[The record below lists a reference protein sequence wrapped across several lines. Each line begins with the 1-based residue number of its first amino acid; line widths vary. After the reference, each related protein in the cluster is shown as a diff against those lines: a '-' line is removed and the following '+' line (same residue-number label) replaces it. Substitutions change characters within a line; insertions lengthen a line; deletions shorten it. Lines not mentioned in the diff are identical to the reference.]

1 MTKRMLIDAS
11 HPEETR
17 VVVAENSKVDE
28 FDYEIED
35 KKPLKGNIYLAK
47 VTRVEPSLQAAFV
60 DYGGNRHGFLPFAEI
75 HPDYYRLPIADREA
89 LIQEEREAQRAA
101 LAASEAEA
109 SGGETAEPDAEA
121 EAAAAGAKQ
130 RSKAPVESESNG
142 GSLAPDPTIE
152 QLETA
157 NSVETLADDDLEEA
171 ARRRAAILGRYKIQ
185 EVIKRRQV
193 ILVQVVKEERGTKG
207 AALSTYLSLAG
218 RYCVLMPNTDKGGGV
233 SRKISSAKDRKRLK
247 TILADLKIPEG
258 MAVIVR
264 TAGSERT
271 KAEIKRD
278 YDYLLRLW
286 DQIRET
292 TLSSTAP
299 SLIYEEANLIKR
311 SIRDLYTRDM
321 QEVLV
326 QGEPGYKAAKGFMR
340 SLMPS
345 HAKKVQRYNDP
356 KLPIFHRFQVE
367 QQLDNIHSPSVQLKS
382 GGYVVINQT
391 EALVAIDVNSGK
403 STKERHIEETAL
415 KTNLEAA
422 DEIARQLKLRD
433 LAGLI
438 VIDFIDM
445 DAPRNNKEVEQ
456 RLKEAMRQDR
466 ARIQLGRI
474 SPFGLLELSRQRLRP
489 SVHETSTEVCHT
501 CGGSGFVRSPE
512 STALHVM
519 RALEEEGV
527 KRGGGEVRL
536 TVPGPIAMYILN
548 EKRDRLYEVEQRYGF
563 RVRVE
568 TDNSLIPPA
577 HRLDRISTAAA
588 EPPPEVPAAAAEP
601 EPDEVTESAGESGG
615 ASAAKRGRR
624 GGRKKRK
631 TTGDGGS
638 EAPAPA
644 RASDEANQD
653 EQAEQAAD
661 NVAGEAAEAAKED
674 DEDQQARRRRRG
686 KRGGRRRSKRRDD
699 GTLETEADDERD
711 ERQADA
717 DETSAQPDSGSAGE
731 GREPTV
737 AAADSAENA
746 AGGGAGDSEST
757 SGDVS
762 GASDAKSKRG
772 RTRSSRKRTTKTRS
786 KIAAAAEET
795 AEHGKAKAKELVS
808 ESGSEA
814 APDGETAESA
824 TEKPAKKRST
834 RSRTSGGRTRRKSQT
849 TETDTSGSAASADDG
864 EAGASGSGG
873 AEPADARQR
882 HQQAAASDDHARA
895 AWEPPHGVAHA
906 NEAPTERASAEPDT
920 AEPAAIDTALSA
932 ETVVATGATASGTRE
947 PVATASG
954 DGAPD
959 AAVPAHAEPGAAGTT
974 PASPPAAGET
984 DAVNGTTRDAV
995 SEAAGSERA
1004 HDTDSTSASGSSTEG
1019 EQQPISPFG
1028 EAAQPSGRDEA
1039 EPSGKPKRKGW
1050 WQKLLG

>member
-17 VVVAENSKVDE
+17 VVVAENSKVAE

-75 HPDYYRLPIADREA
+75 HPDYYRLPIADRDA
-89 LIQEEREAQRAA
+89 LIREEREAQRAA

-109 SGGETAEPDAEA
+109 SGGESPEPDAEA

-130 RSKAPVESESNG
+130 RSKAPSEGDGNG

-157 NSVETLADDDLEEA
+157 NAVETLADDDLEEA

-292 TLSSTAP
+292 TLNSTAP
-299 SLIYEEANLIKR
+299 NLIYEEANLIKR

-527 KRGGGEVRL
+527 KRGGGEVGL

-548 EKRDRLYEVEQRYGF
+548 EKRDRLHEVEQRYGF
-563 RVRVE
+563 RVRVN
-568 TDNSLIPPA
+568 TDESLIPPA
-577 HRLDRISTAAA
+577 HRLDRISTLAA
-588 EPPPEVPAAAAEP
+588 EPPPAASAEAAEP
-601 EPDEVTESAGESGG
+601 ESADTAETAESGD
-615 ASAAKRGRR
+615 AAAKRGRR

-631 TTGDGGS
+631 TAGDGAAEAPPATTATADGAEAVDQTAETSGS
-638 EAPAPA
+638 EAVESA
-644 RASDEANQD
+644 RD
-653 EQAEQAAD
+653 
-661 NVAGEAAEAAKED
+661 D

-686 KRGGRRRSKRRDD
+686 KRGGRRRSRRRED
-699 GTLETEADDERD
+699 GTLETESGGDAAEAQAEVNDE
-711 ERQADA
+711 
-717 DETSAQPDSGSAGE
+717 SALDSGSAGE
-731 GREPTV
+731 GVEPAVT
-737 AAADSAENA
+737 AADDTSAHA
-746 AGGGAGDSEST
+746 ASGGTAATEAT
-757 SGDVS
+757 PS
-762 GASDAKSKRG
+762 GASSASGASGARSKRG
-772 RTRSSRKRTTKTRS
+772 RTRTQRKRTGKTRS

-795 AEHGKAKAKELVS
+795 AEHGKAKAKGAAA
-808 ESGSEA
+808 ESGGDADSGAEA
-814 APDGETAESA
+814 AETDAD
-824 TEKPAKKRST
+824 KPANKRAT
-834 RSRTSGGRTRRKSQT
+834 RSRASGGRTRRKKTPADAGDSGAAAASGGSGAAPVSGGGGAESADPAPAEQSVAESPAGEASQGSDVGASGAASEPRSADAET
-849 TETDTSGSAASADDG
+849 APAASAPAAESGGGAAMPAAAPANGESAPASADGSETVNGPGPRVDAAASPGSPDAGGDATAGTDTSD
-864 EAGASGSGG
+864 E
-873 AEPADARQR
+873 
-882 HQQAAASDDHARA
+882 
-895 AWEPPHGVAHA
+895 
-906 NEAPTERASAEPDT
+906 
-920 AEPAAIDTALSA
+920 
-932 ETVVATGATASGTRE
+932 
-947 PVATASG
+947 SG
-954 DGAPD
+954 DGGQ
-959 AAVPAHAEPGAAGTT
+959 E
-974 PASPPAAGET
+974 
-984 DAVNGTTRDAV
+984 
-995 SEAAGSERA
+995 
-1004 HDTDSTSASGSSTEG
+1004 
-1019 EQQPISPFG
+1019 PISPFG

-1039 EPSGKPKRKGW
+1039 APSDKPKRKGW
-1050 WQKLLG
+1050 WQKLIG

>member
-17 VVVAENSKVDE
+17 VVVAENTKVSE

-75 HPDYYRLPIADREA
+75 HPDYYRLPVADREA
-89 LIQEEREAQRAA
+89 LIAEEREAQRAA
-101 LAASEAEA
+101 LAESEAGA
-109 SGGETAEPDAEA
+109 GGDTAEPDAAA

-130 RSKAPVESESNG
+130 RSSG
-142 GSLAPDPTIE
+142 GSTGAAEGGGDTLAPEPTIE
-152 QLETA
+152 QLETGG
-157 NSVETLADDDLEEA
+157 SVETLADDDLEEA

-193 ILVQVVKEERGTKG
+193 ILVQVVKEERGSKG

-233 SRKISSAKDRKRLK
+233 SRKISNAKDRKRLK

-264 TAGSERT
+264 TAGSQRT

-292 TLSSTAP
+292 TLQSTAP

-321 QEVLV
+321 DEVLV
-326 QGEPGYKAAKGFMR
+326 QGETGYKAAKGFMR

-489 SVHETSTEVCHT
+489 SVHETSTEVCQT

-512 STALHVM
+512 STALHVL

-536 TVPGPIAMYILN
+536 TVPGAIAMYVLN
-548 EKRDRLYEVEQRYGF
+548 EKRARLQEVEQRYGF
-563 RVRVE
+563 HVRVD
-568 TDNSLIPPA
+568 TDDHLIPPA
-577 HRLDRISTAAA
+577 HRLDRISTAPA
-588 EPPPEVPAAAAEP
+588 EPAESEAAPAEAEQP
-601 EPDEVTESAGESGG
+601 AQTETAEASESAAG
-615 ASAAKRGRR
+615 KRGRR

-631 TTGDGGS
+631 TASGSGAEETADRAAADG
-638 EAPAPA
+638 AA
-644 RASDEANQD
+644 
-653 EQAEQAAD
+653 QAESETEEESAQA
-661 NVAGEAAEAAKED
+661 K
-674 DEDQQARRRRRG
+674 RRRRG
-686 KRGGRRRSKRRDD
+686 KRGGRRRAKRRED
-699 GTLETEADDERD
+699 GTLEAETEGSV
-711 ERQADA
+711 
-717 DETSAQPDSGSAGE
+717 ETDGAAASGGAAADSGSAAQADTASG
-731 GREPTV
+731 GTG
-737 AAADSAENA
+737 AAETAAESETEA
-746 AGGGAGDSEST
+746 AGASGG
-757 SGDVS
+757 SGAEAAS
-762 GASDAKSKRG
+762 GASGAKSR
-772 RTRSSRKRTTKTRS
+772 RSSRSSRKRSTKSRS

-795 AEHGKAKAKELVS
+795 AEHAKAKAKETPRPDGQES
-808 ESGSEA
+808 SAAPEAEASGSSAGAAANGEEA
-814 APDGETAESA
+814 APRRRSSSR
-824 TEKPAKKRST
+824 RST
-834 RSRTSGGRTRRKSQT
+834 AGQRKTTSSRSSGTRGRTRRKT
-849 TETDTSGSAASADDG
+849 TETADSASGGVADSGSAG
-864 EAGASGSGG
+864 EAPGEPAGESFGRESDADSGGPASGGEAAVAAAGRGETGSGG
-873 AEPADARQR
+873 
-882 HQQAAASDDHARA
+882 
-895 AWEPPHGVAHA
+895 G
-906 NEAPTERASAEPDT
+906 N
-920 AEPAAIDTALSA
+920 
-932 ETVVATGATASGTRE
+932 
-947 PVATASG
+947 
-954 DGAPD
+954 
-959 AAVPAHAEPGAAGTT
+959 GAA
-974 PASPPAAGET
+974 PPAASGGEAPADV
-984 DAVNGTTRDAV
+984 DAANGT
-995 SEAAGSERA
+995 AAA
-1004 HDTDSTSASGSSTEG
+1004 PASASGGAAPRPGGAGDSPAIEG
-1019 EQQPISPFG
+1019 PTLTRSAGETPANAGAAPVNGPVTQHVSQAPITPFG
-1028 EAAQPSGRDEA
+1028 EAAEPSGRDEV
-1039 EPSGKPKRKGW
+1039 EPQPETRSKRKGW

>member
-17 VVVAENSKVDE
+17 VVVAENTKVSE

-75 HPDYYRLPIADREA
+75 HPDYYRLPVADREA
-89 LIQEEREAQRAA
+89 LIAEEREAQRAA
-101 LAASEAEA
+101 LAESEAGA
-109 SGGETAEPDAEA
+109 GGDTAEPDAAA

-130 RSKAPVESESNG
+130 RSSG
-142 GSLAPDPTIE
+142 GSTGAAEGGGDTLAPEPTIE
-152 QLETA
+152 QLETGG
-157 NSVETLADDDLEEA
+157 SVETLADDDLEEA

-193 ILVQVVKEERGTKG
+193 ILVQVVKEERGSKG

-233 SRKISSAKDRKRLK
+233 SRKISNAKDRKRLK

-264 TAGSERT
+264 TAGSQRT

-292 TLSSTAP
+292 TLQSTAP

-321 QEVLV
+321 DEVLV
-326 QGEPGYKAAKGFMR
+326 QGETGYKAAKGFMR

-489 SVHETSTEVCHT
+489 SVHETSTEVCQT

-512 STALHVM
+512 STALHVL

-536 TVPGPIAMYILN
+536 TVPGAIAMYVLN
-548 EKRDRLYEVEQRYGF
+548 EKRARLQEVEQRYGF
-563 RVRVE
+563 HVRVD
-568 TDNSLIPPA
+568 TDDHLIPPA
-577 HRLDRISTAAA
+577 HRLDRISTAPA
-588 EPPPEVPAAAAEP
+588 EPAESEAAPAEAEQP
-601 EPDEVTESAGESGG
+601 AQTETAEASESAAG
-615 ASAAKRGRR
+615 KRGRR

-631 TTGDGGS
+631 TASGSGAEAESVAASAESAGAEETADRAAADG
-638 EAPAPA
+638 AA
-644 RASDEANQD
+644 
-653 EQAEQAAD
+653 QAESETEEESAQA
-661 NVAGEAAEAAKED
+661 K
-674 DEDQQARRRRRG
+674 RRRRG
-686 KRGGRRRSKRRDD
+686 KRGGRRRAKRRED
-699 GTLETEADDERD
+699 GTLEAETEGSV
-711 ERQADA
+711 
-717 DETSAQPDSGSAGE
+717 ETDGAAASGGAAADSGSAAQADTASG
-731 GREPTV
+731 GTG
-737 AAADSAENA
+737 AAETAAESETEA
-746 AGGGAGDSEST
+746 AGASGG
-757 SGDVS
+757 SGAEAAS
-762 GASDAKSKRG
+762 GASGAKSR
-772 RTRSSRKRTTKTRS
+772 RSSRSSRKRSTKSRS

-795 AEHGKAKAKELVS
+795 AEHAKAKAKETPRPDGQES
-808 ESGSEA
+808 SAAPEAEASGSSAGAAANGEEA
-814 APDGETAESA
+814 APRRRSSSR
-824 TEKPAKKRST
+824 RST
-834 RSRTSGGRTRRKSQT
+834 AGQRKTTSSRSSGTRGRTRRKT
-849 TETDTSGSAASADDG
+849 TETADSASGGVADSGSAG
-864 EAGASGSGG
+864 EAPGEPAGESFGRESDADSGGPASGGEAAVAAAGRGETGSGG
-873 AEPADARQR
+873 
-882 HQQAAASDDHARA
+882 
-895 AWEPPHGVAHA
+895 G
-906 NEAPTERASAEPDT
+906 N
-920 AEPAAIDTALSA
+920 
-932 ETVVATGATASGTRE
+932 
-947 PVATASG
+947 
-954 DGAPD
+954 
-959 AAVPAHAEPGAAGTT
+959 GAA
-974 PASPPAAGET
+974 PPAASGGEAPADV
-984 DAVNGTTRDAV
+984 DAANGT
-995 SEAAGSERA
+995 AAA
-1004 HDTDSTSASGSSTEG
+1004 PASASGGAAPRPGGAGDSPAIEG
-1019 EQQPISPFG
+1019 PTLTRSAGETPANAGAAPVNGPVTQHVSQAPITPFG
-1028 EAAQPSGRDEA
+1028 EAAEPSGRDEV
-1039 EPSGKPKRKGW
+1039 EPQPETRSKRKGW